1 MQGAKATG
9 EVFER
14 CVDHLDRIASKYSLL
29 LYGKAFDSL
38 RLQYGFDVE
47 EIFTF
52 AWKV

>member
-9 EVFER
+9 DIFER
-14 CVDHLDRIASKYSLL
+14 CVGNLDGIVSKYSLL

-38 RLQYGFDVE
+38 RLQYGFE
-47 EIFTF
+47 EVFTF